1 MLHTTTKKQRR
12 EQQFKIISYTYVSV
26 YKPHGNQKPKIYNS
40 YTHTQKRKKLKYS
53 TKESSNQKGREQ
65 RKKKEKSTTKTILKQ
80 LRNCQLVHTYK

>member
-1 MLHTTTKKQRR
+1 MCVKIDR
-12 EQQFKIISYTYVSV
+12 EIHIAKSR
-26 YKPHGNQKPKIYNS
+26 PHGNQKPKIYNS